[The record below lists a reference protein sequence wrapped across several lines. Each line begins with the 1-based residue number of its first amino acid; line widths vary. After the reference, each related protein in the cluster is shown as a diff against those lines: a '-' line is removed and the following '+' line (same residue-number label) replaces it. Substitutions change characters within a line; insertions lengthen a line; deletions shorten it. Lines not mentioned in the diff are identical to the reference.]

1 AVGLA
6 GRAAQLGS
14 RSIKTTAKAWGL
26 DTVIS
31 MIDLTT
37 LEGADTPGKV
47 RSLVAKAL
55 TPQPGDASCPRPAAV
70 CVYGDRVQIAKEAL
84 PPQPGGAS
92 GPRPAAVCVYGDR
105 VQIAKEA
112 LGGAPI
118 AVAAVATGFPAG
130 RAGTAARLAD
140 TQDAVDAGADEI
152 DMVIDRGAFL
162 AG

>member
-1 AVGLA
+1 
-6 GRAAQLGS
+6 
-14 RSIKTTAKAWGL
+14 
-26 DTVIS
+26 
-31 MIDLTT
+31 IDLTT

-55 TPQPGDASCPRPAAV
+55 TPQPGDPSC
-70 CVYGDRVQIAKEAL
+70 
-84 PPQPGGAS
+84 
-92 GPRPAAVCVYGDR
+92 PRPAAVCVYGDR

-118 AVAAVATGFPAG
+118 ALVAVPAGSPAG

-140 TQDAVDAGADEI
+140 TQDAVDSGADEI

-162 AG
+162 AGDYRKVYDDSVAVREVCQSRAEPAHLTVILETGEPATN

>member
-1 AVGLA
+1 
-6 GRAAQLGS
+6 
-14 RSIKTTAKAWGL
+14 
-26 DTVIS
+26 

-84 PPQPGGAS
+84 
-92 GPRPAAVCVYGDR
+92 
-105 VQIAKEA
+105 
-112 LGGAPI
+112 GGAPI

-140 TQDAVDAGADEI
+140 TQDAVDRSEEHTSELQS
-152 DMVIDRGAFL
+152 RGQL
-162 AG
+162 VCRLLRDQKKRLC